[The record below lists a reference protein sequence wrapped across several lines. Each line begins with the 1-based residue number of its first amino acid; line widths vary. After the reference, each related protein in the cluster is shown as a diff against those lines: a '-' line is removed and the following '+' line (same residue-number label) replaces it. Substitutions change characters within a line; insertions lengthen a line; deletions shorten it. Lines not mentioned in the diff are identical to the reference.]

1 MYMKY
6 AEGKKY
12 KVDEEGVGKQRRW
25 RKQIGKL
32 RYLDSAGQK
41 KNNYEISYKVFSD
54 SADNISVYIILNN
67 SFQGR

>member
-6 AEGKKY
+6 AGDKKY
-12 KVDEEGVGKQRRW
+12 KVDEEGMGKQRRW

-32 RYLDSAGQK
+32 RYLDSVGQK

-54 SADNISVYIILNN
+54 SADSISIYIILNI
-67 SFQGR
+67 SF

>member
-41 KNNYEISYKVFSD
+41 KNNYEISYKVFFFFF
-54 SADNISVYIILNN
+54 DNISVYIILNN